1 MSKIEITREL
11 AAKVLNVVDAGL
23 SIGRGR
29 SEPGHMCVE
38 AAVCFALG
46 LPHSDKPP
54 CVAAVVRDIKVHIND
69 CGGWESGSRRA
80 AGLRRLAIA
89 QLGSVDVDRKSF
101 INMFNTMLVQ
111 EIIPMSFNI
120 EPMPADPEKLLE
132 ILNAKTLKSIIP
144 TENEYM
150 YCDHTLRL
158 VYQVMKFDIGDNR
171 IDNWVNIMDGLLYRI
186 TVTKAKLRPVRARL
200 CEAIVEILIELKS
213 PGCDFLD
220 LAPKPT

>member
-89 QLGSVDVDRKSF
+89 QLGSVDIDIKAF
-101 INMFNTMLVQ
+101 IKMFNAMLVQ

-132 ILNAKTLKSIIP
+132 ILNAKTLNIANKD
-144 TENEYM
+144 EYM
-150 YCDHTLRL
+150 DCDHVLRL
-158 VYQVMKFDIGDNR
+158 VYQTMKFDVGDNR
-171 IDNWVNIMDGLLYRI
+171 IGNWVCIIDNLFHRLG
-186 TVTKAKLRPVRARL
+186 VTTEKLRPVRTRL